1 MPNEWHNPTKG
12 SKVCPSWESG
22 VLIIK
27 SSSFFNRL
35 TKQDMLKEMDMTM
48 SKLPF
53 DRQQIVNIDRGS
65 TSSLIWTFHP
75 PCQPLNKLMKMVV
88 H

>member
-1 MPNEWHNPTKG
+1 
-12 SKVCPSWESG
+12 
-22 VLIIK
+22 
-27 SSSFFNRL
+27 
-35 TKQDMLKEMDMTM
+35 MTM